1 MSFLAPVA
9 LGLSALSIPIILLYM
24 LRLRR
29 RDVPVSSTM
38 LWQQLLRDL
47 EANAPWQRLRRNLLM
62 VLQRMVLEALVIALA
77 RPYFEVPTVSYG
89 RIALLL
95 DASASMNATDVTPTR
110 FEAAKQQA
118 LSVVESLNDADALAV
133 IRVAEGP
140 EVVQTYTGDHAQ
152 LRAAIT
158 AMQPSQSSADWN
170 AALTLAAAGASGA
183 SKFTILIIGDGGL
196 PSDLGN
202 QYGDVK
208 FIPVGTSDSNV
219 AITALAT
226 ANDPTSGP
234 QLYARVTNYGSQA
247 ADTILS
253 VTLDGKLF
261 NAQTY
266 NIPANSYSDVVVPN
280 LPKDFQRA
288 VASLSRP
295 VASKV
300 PDYLPLDDTAYTV
313 FSGASAGRALLVT
326 QQNRF
331 LEQGFASLADWQ
343 TFRAQADKPLP
354 VDPFDL
360 YVFDGFLP
368 STLPNANMMI
378 VNPPSDT
385 SLFKIGAEQTGATEI
400 SVKADDPRTR
410 FLKFN
415 DVNILKFKALTGVSS
430 ADVLVNSQTAPL
442 VLASDF
448 NGHRVAVIP
457 FDLHD
462 TDLPLKIA
470 WPILLANLTEWYK
483 APQALH
489 ISGAL
494 QPGQTV
500 TIQPSLLANRVRV
513 TRPDGVVKTLNVD
526 QPVVVYADTP
536 MPGIYSVE
544 IYQDSKLIN
553 TELFAVN
560 LFDENESRIA
570 PRTPTFGSA
579 AVDIT
584 GKGEIGQREFWPYVA
599 LAALLLLMLEWLAYH
614 RGLRVPTLG
623 GTVLRRFARRA

>member
-1 MSFLAPVA
+1 M
-9 LGLSALSIPIILLYM
+9 
-24 LRLRR
+24 
-29 RDVPVSSTM
+29 
-38 LWQQLLRDL
+38 
-47 EANAPWQRLRRNLLM
+47 
-62 VLQRMVLEALVIALA
+62 
-77 RPYFEVPTVSYG
+77 
-89 RIALLL
+89 
-95 DASASMNATDVTPTR
+95 
-110 FEAAKQQA
+110 
-118 LSVVESLNDADALAV
+118 
-133 IRVAEGP
+133 
-140 EVVQTYTGDHAQ
+140 
-152 LRAAIT
+152 
-158 AMQPSQSSADWN
+158 
-170 AALTLAAAGASGA
+170 
-183 SKFTILIIGDGGL
+183 
-196 PSDLGN
+196 
-202 QYGDVK
+202 
-208 FIPVGTSDSNV
+208 
-219 AITALAT
+219 
-226 ANDPTSGP
+226 
-234 QLYARVTNYGSQA
+234 
-247 ADTILS
+247 
-253 VTLDGKLF
+253 
-261 NAQTY
+261 
-266 NIPANSYSDVVVPN
+266 
-280 LPKDFQRA
+280 
-288 VASLSRP
+288 
-295 VASKV
+295 
-300 PDYLPLDDTAYTV
+300 
-313 FSGASAGRALLVT
+313 
-326 QQNRF
+326 
-331 LEQGFASLADWQ
+331 
-343 TFRAQADKPLP
+343 
-354 VDPFDL
+354 
-360 YVFDGFLP
+360 FDGFLP
-368 STLPNANMMI
+368 STLPNANMLI

-400 SVKADDPRTR
+400 TVKADDPRTR

-415 DVNILKFKALTGVSS
+415 DVNILKFKALTSVSW
-430 ADVLVNSQTAPL
+430 ADVLVNSKTGPL
-442 VLASDF
+442 VLAGDF

-526 QPVVVYADTP
+526 QPVLVYADTP